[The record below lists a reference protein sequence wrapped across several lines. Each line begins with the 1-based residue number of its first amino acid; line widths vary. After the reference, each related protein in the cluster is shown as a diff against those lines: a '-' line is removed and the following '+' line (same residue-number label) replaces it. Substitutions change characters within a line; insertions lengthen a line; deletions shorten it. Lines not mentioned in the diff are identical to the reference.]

1 MSGTADRLRM
11 TQQTAVRPSVADQGQ
26 ILRPARRP
34 VRTVL
39 VYAALVVV
47 PVAVAAAFLA
57 RSGSRTAVT
66 GGHPVPAATVAWLLL
81 AVAVIVSACAAVG
94 VLCRRIGQPPVVG
107 EIATGIVL
115 GPSVFG
121 ALWPA
126 GFGTLFAP
134 AVTRQIDT
142 LAQLGVVLFV
152 FVAGLE
158 LSPRLL
164 RGKGD
169 VALVVSHVSIAVP
182 FLLGVVLAVAA
193 FPVFAPA
200 GVGFLPFAL
209 FLGVSMSI
217 TALPV
222 MARILKDRGMY
233 HSHVGVVSLTSA
245 LVDDVTAWTLLALVV
260 ALTRG
265 HTAGEVLVTIVL
277 TAAFAAA
284 VLLVVPRTSAR
295 LGTRLE
301 GTALLV
307 PVSLGVALL
316 CAAAT
321 DRIGVHAIFGAF
333 LLGIACPA
341 EHPAF
346 TAVRERVGG
355 ITTTLLLP
363 LFFAYSGLRTDL
375 RSLGADPRL
384 WVWCAVVLVVATAGK
399 LGAAALAARTVGV
412 AWRPALRIGA
422 LMNCRGLTELV
433 ILNVGLE
440 LGVLNRSLFTI
451 MVLMALGST
460 AMTAPLLSVLGRSPA
475 PSDK

>member
-1 MSGTADRLRM
+1 
-11 TQQTAVRPSVADQGQ
+11 
-26 ILRPARRP
+26 
-34 VRTVL
+34 VL
-39 VYAALVVV
+39 VYAALVVL
-47 PVAVAAAFLA
+47 PVAAVAVFLAAGHARSAIAAGHPAAA
-57 RSGSRTAVT
+57 S
-66 GGHPVPAATVAWLLL
+66 TVARLLL
-81 AVAVIVSACAAVG
+81 AVAVIVGVCAAVG

-121 ALWPA
+121 AVWPA
-126 GFGTLFAP
+126 GYVTLFGP

-182 FLLGVVLAVAA
+182 FLFGVALAVPA

-200 GVGFLPFAL
+200 HVGFLPFAL

-222 MARILKDRGMY
+222 MARILADRGMY
-233 HSHVGVVSLTSA
+233 RSHVGVVALTSA
-245 LVDDVTAWTLLALVV
+245 LVDDVTAWTMLVLVV
-260 ALTRG
+260 AMTRG
-265 HTAGEVLVTIVL
+265 HTPGEVLAMIAL
-277 TAAFAAA
+277 TATFAAA
-284 VLLVVPRTSAR
+284 VLLVVPWTSAR
-295 LGTRLE
+295 LGSRME

-307 PVSLGVALL
+307 PVSVGVALL

-341 EHPAF
+341 DHPAF

-375 RSLGADPRL
+375 RSIGTDPRL
-384 WVWCAVVLVVATAGK
+384 WLWCVVILAFATAGK
-399 LGAAALAARTVGV
+399 LGAAALAARTIGV
-412 AWRPALRIGA
+412 AWRPALSIGA

-440 LGVLNRSLFTI
+440 LGVLNPSLFTI

-460 AMTAPLLSVLGRSPA
+460 AMTAPLLGLLGRVRSSQIA
-475 PSDK
+475 

>member
-1 MSGTADRLRM
+1 M
-11 TQQTAVRPSVADQGQ
+11 TQQTVVRRGKPDHGQ
-26 ILRPARRP
+26 IHRPARRP

-39 VYAALVVV
+39 VYAALVVL
-47 PVAVAAAFLA
+47 PVAAVAVFLAAGHARSAIAAGHPAAA
-57 RSGSRTAVT
+57 S
-66 GGHPVPAATVAWLLL
+66 TVARLLL
-81 AVAVIVSACAAVG
+81 AVAVIVGVCAAVG

-121 ALWPA
+121 AVWPT
-126 GFGTLFAP
+126 GYGILFAP
-134 AVTRQIDT
+134 LVTRQIDT

-182 FLLGVVLAVAA
+182 FLFGVALAVPA

-200 GVGFLPFAL
+200 HVGFLPFAL

-222 MARILKDRGMY
+222 MARILADRGMY
-233 HSHVGVVSLTSA
+233 RSHVGVVALTSA
-245 LVDDVTAWTLLALVV
+245 LVDDVTAWTMLVLVV
-260 ALTRG
+260 AMTRG
-265 HTAGEVLVTIVL
+265 HTPGEVLAMIAL
-277 TAAFAAA
+277 TATFAAA
-284 VLLVVPRTSAR
+284 VLLVVPWTSAR
-295 LGTRLE
+295 LGSRME

-307 PVSLGVALL
+307 PVSVGVALL

-341 EHPAF
+341 DHPAF

-375 RSLGADPRL
+375 RSIGTDPRL
-384 WVWCAVVLVVATAGK
+384 WLWCVVILAFATAGK
-399 LGAAALAARTVGV
+399 LGAAALAARTIGV
-412 AWRPALRIGA
+412 AWRPALSIGA

-440 LGVLNRSLFTI
+440 LGVLNPSLFTI

-460 AMTAPLLSVLGRSPA
+460 AMTAPLLGLLGRVRSSQIA
-475 PSDK
+475 